1 MREVFVKT
9 AGNAGCTLNDTH
21 TQIPNSVLLNYYF
34 IDRHRA
40 GLFSEFTM
48 RIGDEVI
55 LKGGSRTFIIELLIN
70 GEALLKKEVAEGYRI
85 VDWYLTNTLKVL
97 A

>member
-1 MREVFVKT
+1 
-9 AGNAGCTLNDTH
+9 
-21 TQIPNSVLLNYYF
+21 
-34 IDRHRA
+34 
-40 GLFSEFTM
+40 M